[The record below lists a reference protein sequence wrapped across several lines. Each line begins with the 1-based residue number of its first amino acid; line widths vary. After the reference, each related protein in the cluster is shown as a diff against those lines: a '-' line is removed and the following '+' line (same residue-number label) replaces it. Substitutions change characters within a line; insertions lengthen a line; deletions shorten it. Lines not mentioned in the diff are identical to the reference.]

1 MFMSPY
7 ETTVCKNHRTGDIM
21 KDLERLIIGG
31 DLRFIDDGNSRV
43 RLLGP
48 DHTDVKPFVH
58 PIILEVRNKEQAII
72 VDVRS
77 SARVS
82 GDGDLTGG
90 SDFQYMKLRGL
101 LMDRA
106 WMDGNAKDLLS
117 TGDYSVRVYS
127 RLMSEN
133 LGRRMNLAPETQ
145 VRLQIIAAYFYVLQY
160 EMAPEKDDE
169 EDLSRSKRISRA
181 IGVPVPQVLELVA
194 ELPIITTITEFSDVT
209 AQYGE
214 SIRLG
219 KLSPGLIYT
228 MLGGIWF
235 GANAN
240 ENVAVA
246 LEHPPTFIAMLYMAT
261 TNRGYRKSILGQMVQ
276 RVDRRGELGETF
288 AKHVLR
294 MTTVQ

>member
-1 MFMSPY
+1 MFKSPY
-7 ETTVCKNHRTGDIM
+7 ETTVCKNHRIGDIV
-21 KDLERLIIGG
+21 KELDRLLIGG
-31 DLRFIDDGNSRV
+31 ELVNISSRV
-43 RLLGP
+43 FLLGP
-48 DHTDVKPFVH
+48 DHSDIKPFAH
-58 PIILEVRNKEQAII
+58 PIVKEGRSNNQAIV

-82 GDGDLTGG
+82 SDGNFTGG
-90 SDFQYMKLRGL
+90 SDFEYAKLRGL
-101 LMDRA
+101 LIDRA
-106 WMDGNAKDLLS
+106 WIDGNTKDLLS

-133 LGRRMNLAPETQ
+133 LGRRMNLTPETQ
-145 VRLQIIAAYFYVLQY
+145 VRVQVISAYFYLLQF
-160 EMAPEKDDE
+160 EEAPEKNED
-169 EDLSRSKRISRA
+169 EDLTRAKRISRA
-181 IGVPVPQVLELVA
+181 IGVPVPTVIEMSE
-194 ELPIITTITEFSDVT
+194 ELPLMANIEEFSSVVS
-209 AQYGE
+209 QYGE

-261 TNRGYRKSILGQMVQ
+261 VNRGYRKSILGQLVQ
-276 RVDRRGELGETF
+276 RVDRRGELGEAF

-294 MTTVQ
+294 MTTDQ

>member
-1 MFMSPY
+1 MFKSPY
-7 ETTVCKNHRTGDIM
+7 ETTVCKNHRIGDIL
-21 KDLERLIIGG
+21 KDLDQLIISGE
-31 DLRFIDDGNSRV
+31 LVTLDGANGRIL
-43 RLLGP
+43 LLGP
-48 DHTDVKPFVH
+48 DHTDIKPFAH
-58 PIILEVRNKEQAII
+58 PVIKEIRNNDNAIVI
-72 VDVRS
+72 DVRS

-82 GDGDLTGG
+82 NEGTFTGG
-90 SDFQYMKLRGL
+90 ADFEYMKLRGL

-106 WMDGNAKDLLS
+106 WIDGNSKDLLS
-117 TGDYSVRVYS
+117 TGDYSVRVYA
-127 RLMSEN
+127 RLMGEN
-133 LGRRMNLAPETQ
+133 LGRRMNLSPETQ
-145 VRLQIIAAYFYVLQY
+145 VRLQIIAAYFYVLQF
-160 EMAPEKDDE
+160 EEAPEKDE
-169 EDLSRSKRISRA
+169 EDDLTRSKRISRA
-181 IGVPVPQVLELVA
+181 IGVPVPQVLELVS
-194 ELPIITTITEFSDVT
+194 ELPIMTNITEFSNIA

-240 ENVAVA
+240 ENVAVS

-261 TNRGYRKSILGQMVQ
+261 INRGYRKSILGQMIQ

-294 MTTVQ
+294 MTTDH